1 MENEKSKNEFILK
14 ESEPG
19 KIISELLFKE
29 FKVIGIDNQLYILK
43 IFKEQTFIAFHIKEI
58 GDIQNIFYKKGLTI
72 EKFCDLN
79 IIFKYLSIE
88 EIYDLLLEC
97 FRDLGIK
104 IIQK

>member
-19 KIISELLFKE
+19 KIISEISFKE

-43 IFKEQTFIAFHIKEI
+43 IFKEQTYIGFHIKEI

-72 EKFCDLN
+72 EGFCDLN

-88 EIYDLLLEC
+88 EIFDLLLES
-97 FRDLGIK
+97 FRETE
-104 IIQK
+104 